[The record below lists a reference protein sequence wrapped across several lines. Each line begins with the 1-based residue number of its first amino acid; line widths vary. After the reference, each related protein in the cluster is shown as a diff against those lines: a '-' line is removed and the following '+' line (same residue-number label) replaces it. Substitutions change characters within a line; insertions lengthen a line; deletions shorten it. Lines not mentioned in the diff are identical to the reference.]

1 VSILIGFDF
10 VYIYYFFVATKA
22 FALINLIIIIGTPVG
37 YRQVGQVGG
46 GSSPSLI
53 VWVLLRIILSNYS
66 ILFFDSL
73 AGL

>member
-1 VSILIGFDF
+1 MSILIGFDF

-37 YRQVGQVGG
+37 YRQVRQVGS